1 MTVAA
6 NSEEHTRPAGTGR
19 RLRRTWRAV
28 WLVCVTAVVFF
39 IAGFFYFASLV
50 QQAAN
55 VHQSPASAD
64 GIIVLTGGSERINDA
79 IGLLRDERGTRLLI
93 SGVNP
98 RTTAGQL
105 AQRTGTARA
114 LFTCCIDL
122 DYAAQ
127 NTLGNAVE
135 GARWATRHDFKSLIL
150 VTSAYHMPRAMLEF
164 GRLMPQAELHP
175 WPVALSA
182 YRAEDWWTK
191 PVTLRVMIEEYSKYL
206 LASARMRVG
215 QATRPLP
222 EADPETMRS
231 QAQ

>member
-1 MTVAA
+1 MAA
-6 NSEEHTRPAGTGR
+6 NSQEDTRPVGTER

-28 WLVCVTAVVFF
+28 WLVCVIAAVFV
-39 IAGFFYFASLV
+39 IAGFFYFASMV
-50 QQAAN
+50 QEAASGK
-55 VHQSPASAD
+55 HSPASAD
-64 GIIVLTGGSERINDA
+64 GIIVLTGGSERISDA
-79 IGLLRDERGTRLLI
+79 LSLLRDERGSRLLI

-105 AQRTGTARA
+105 ARRTGTARA
-114 LFTCCIDL
+114 LFNCCIDL
-122 DYAAQ
+122 GYAAQ

-135 GARWATRHDFKSLIL
+135 GARWATENEFDSLIL

-182 YRAEDWWTK
+182 YSSENWWTK

-206 LASARMRVG
+206 MASARMRVG
-215 QATRPLP
+215 QATLSLP
-222 EADPETMRS
+222 DSRPETMRS